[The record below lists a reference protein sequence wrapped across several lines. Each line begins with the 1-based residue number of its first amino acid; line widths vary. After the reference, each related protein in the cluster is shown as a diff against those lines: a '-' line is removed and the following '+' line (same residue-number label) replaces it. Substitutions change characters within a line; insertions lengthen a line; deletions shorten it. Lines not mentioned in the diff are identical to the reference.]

1 MDAPLYRRVHLSRF
15 HPVKI
20 YYGGASNG
28 VECLWALWIGSLG
41 INAWFWR
48 DPRGG
53 LECGLLDWGRAGQM
67 NVASALYGSLSGGE
81 PDIWNDHLDALLT
94 LFAEEFAR

>member
-1 MDAPLYRRVHLSRF
+1 
-15 HPVKI
+15 
-20 YYGGASNG
+20 
-28 VECLWALWIGSLG
+28 
-41 INAWFWR
+41 
-48 DPRGG
+48 
-53 LECGLLDWGRAGQM
+53 M